1 MKKNL
6 IVHYIIIIVILAF
19 LFIPLL
25 ATFVFSIASKWEATI
40 LPEGLSLTWYSTIFK
55 DPRFISSAAR
65 SLLVCT
71 ITVVLSLV
79 IMIPTVFSV
88 VVYKPR
94 LEKYLNIITTI
105 PFAIPGVVFAVGLL
119 NFYSKKPFM
128 LTGTIWILVGAYFII
143 VLPYT
148 FQSIRNSLRVINA
161 KQLMDSAEILHASK
175 FQAFI
180 RVVLPNISKGV
191 ISSALLSFSILFG
204 EFVLTNLLAGGQFET
219 VQIYL
224 YSKRAES
231 GHITSAIVI
240 SYFVVILILSII
252 ILKIGSSRKE
262 RKIEENL

>member
-1 MKKNL
+1 MKKIL
-6 IVHYIIIIVILAF
+6 IPHYIIIALILIF
-19 LFIPLL
+19 LFLPLII
-25 ATFVFSIASKWEATI
+25 TFIFSISSKWGATI
-40 LPEGLSLTWYSTIFK
+40 LPESFSMEWYKMIFN
-55 DPRFISSAAR
+55 DPRFIQSSSR

-79 IMIPTVFSV
+79 VMLPTVFSI
-88 VVYKPR
+88 VVYKPN
-94 LEKYLNIITTI
+94 LEKYLSIITTI

-119 NFYSKKPFM
+119 KFYSRKPFS
-128 LTGTIWILVGAYFII
+128 LTGSIWILVGAYFIL

-161 KQLMDSAEILHASK
+161 KELMDSAEILHASK

-180 RVVLPNISKGV
+180 RIILPNIAKGA

-219 VQIYL
+219 VQVYL
-224 YSKRAES
+224 YNKKNES

-240 SYFVVILILSII
+240 SYFVVVLILSSII
-252 ILKIGSSRKE
+252 MKIGSSHKE
-262 RKIEENL
+262 RKIEES

>member
-1 MKKNL
+1 MKKNMV
-6 IVHYIIIIVILAF
+6 VHYIIIILILAF

-40 LPEGLSLTWYSTIFK
+40 LPEGFSLSWYSTIFK
-55 DPRFISSAAR
+55 DPRFITSVAR
-65 SLLVCT
+65 SLLVCS

-79 IMIPTVFSV
+79 VMIPTVFIV
-88 VVYKPR
+88 VIYKPK
-94 LEKYLNIITTI
+94 LEKYLNVITTI

-119 NFYSKKPFM
+119 KFYSTKPFL
-128 LTGTIWILVGAYFII
+128 LTGTIWILVGAYFIL

-148 FQSIRNSLRVINA
+148 FQAIRNSLRVINA
-161 KQLMDSAEILHASK
+161 KELMDSAEILHASK

-180 RVVLPNISKGV
+180 KVILPNIGKGAV
-191 ISSALLSFSILFG
+191 SSALLSFSILFG
-204 EFVLTNLLAGGQFET
+204 EFVLTNLLAGGQFQT

-224 YSKRAES
+224 FSKKAES

-252 ILKIGSSRKE
+252 ILKVGSSHKE
-262 RKIEENL
+262 RKIEED